1 MNSLDRQQ
9 SWLMIHLLSSP
20 RQVSY
25 FEIYLDKIRDLLDGE
40 TKCFQIRRAS
50 VDEAPDWTSTSWC
63 LEEPITEQ
71 NVLHL
76 SGLLPFVSF
85 SSF

>member
-40 TKCFQIRRAS
+40 MKRFYKATANQKRAS
-50 VDEAPDWTSTSWC
+50 VDP
-63 LEEPITEQ
+63 
-71 NVLHL
+71 
-76 SGLLPFVSF
+76 
-85 SSF
+85 